1 MPFSIAILN
10 YQMVTLLC
18 LFPGRN
24 LENLAVT
31 YLANKTPRT
40 SQLRERVA
48 RGEAHRSALA
58 MTEGRFDAA
67 PPEATIELSN
77 LGGIKMGRNW

>member
-1 MPFSIAILN
+1 MFFFQTGA
-10 YQMVTLLC
+10 
-18 LFPGRN
+18 
-24 LENLAVT
+24 LEKPTVGLA
-31 YLANKTPRT
+31 TPRT

-58 MTEGRFDAA
+58 MTEGRFDG

-77 LGGIKMGRNW
+77 LGRMWVWKRFWNLAKFLTFAEFVGRRLG